1 MSTLRVEQSR
11 QLYDK
16 TMNRTVFVKITR
28 ENIDNASAYDNQPGE
43 SKTWVF
49 GDEYKEDPPLN
60 EATIVFENNNGIL
73 TIDGV
78 HEMYNGGTRSRKV
91 KRSKQSK
98 KRYTTRRRRSSKR
111 QSRKMNKRRK

>member
-73 TIDGV
+73 TIAV
-78 HEMYNGGTRSRKV
+78 HEMFDGGTRSRKV